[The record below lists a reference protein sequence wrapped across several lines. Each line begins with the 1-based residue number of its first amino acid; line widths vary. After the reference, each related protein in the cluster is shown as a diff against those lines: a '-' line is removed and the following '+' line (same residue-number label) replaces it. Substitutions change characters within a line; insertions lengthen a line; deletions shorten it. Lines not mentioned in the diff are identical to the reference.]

1 MDHNVIQL
9 VEAVLEIMRG
19 LETNSPPHRIA
30 NFTRAKKMLT
40 KLLPKER
47 DDGK

>member
-1 MDHNVIQL
+1 MDHNSIQI
-9 VEAVLEIMRG
+9 VEAILEIMRG

-30 NFTRAKKMLT
+30 NFTRAKKMLD
-40 KLLPKER
+40 KLLSQGQ